1 MNNSIPQ
8 GSINDID
15 NNNYNNID
23 NDSAA
28 LINNRD
34 DLNTTETDLEDER
47 RELERQQEELNKT
60 NLFKTRVIDSEIN
73 SSLVFQV
80 SLYYNFY
87 YTFLCFILQ
96 LSSCAYKAYIFKQNS
111 FTVVSLVLV
120 VIWFIASLIRL
131 NIGYSANIQESVSIS
146 AYTYLTFHSFIIF
159 YFLY

>member
-15 NNNYNNID
+15 NNYSYNNID

-73 SSLVFQV
+73 SSLVFQII
-80 SLYYNFY
+80 LYYNFY
-87 YTFLCFILQ
+87 YTFLCFVLQ
-96 LSSCAYKAYIFKQNS
+96 LSSCAYRAYVFKPNS
-111 FTVVSLVLV
+111 FTYVSLVLV
-120 VIWFIASLIRL
+120 VIWFIAAIIRL
-131 NIGYSANIQESVSIS
+131 NIGYTANIQESVSIN
-146 AYTYLTFHSFIIF
+146 IF
-159 YFLY
+159 NIS